1 MQTCV
6 EYNQKN
12 RLLDSALGTNS
23 KPSYLDK
30 RYKTYFAVLYVPK
43 DVRHII
49 GKAKFYKST
58 ETGNRKLAESIASI
72 YVREWQAKIDAARA
86 NSNDPII
93 QSAIEIRKILK
104 SSPAY
109 LVADVIDEEVAR
121 LRNENKTLHAD
132 SFEVI
137 AKGKKKH
144 LETLIKS
151 WQKNEKDKGLK
162 QKTIDQ
168 MSSDVELLIKQFP
181 TANLLTRKNITLWI
195 KQIGRNNL
203 TASSI
208 NRIIKSC
215 RNFYKY
221 LQIINE
227 VTEEDDPDPFVVPT
241 EFKLTKKV
249 NAKSANKVQ
258 PWEPFEIDE
267 ITFLYQE
274 AIKESQSLADLIL
287 IAMHTGARIEE
298 ICSLRCKDINL
309 TEESF
314 TISDAKTRAGIRTIP
329 IHSFIKPRVKKLVL
343 NSKDDYLLPNL
354 SKNKYGDRS
363 NALGKRFGRL
373 KEKHQFSNRHVFHSI
388 RKTFTT
394 LLENNGVSENVA
406 ADIVGH
412 EKPRITYGLYSG
424 GSTLETMREAIE
436 KVRYKLG

>member
-1 MQTCV
+1 M
-6 EYNQKN
+6 
-12 RLLDSALGTNS
+12 GTNL

-58 ETGNRKLAESIASI
+58 ETGDRKLAESIASI

-86 NSNDPII
+86 NSDDPII

-121 LRNENKTLHAD
+121 LRIENKSLHAD

-144 LETLIKS
+144 LKTLIKS
-151 WQKNEKDKGLK
+151 WQKNEHDKGLK

-168 MSSDVELLIKQFP
+168 MTSDVTLLINQFP
-181 TANLLTRKNITLWI
+181 SANLLTRKNINLWI

-221 LQIINE
+221 LQLINE
-227 VTEEDDPDPFVVPT
+227 VTEEDDSDPFIVPT

-249 NAKSANKVQ
+249 NAKSINKVQ
-258 PWEPFEIDE
+258 SWVPFEVEE
-267 ITFLYQE
+267 IIFLYKE
-274 AIKESQSLADLIL
+274 AIKENQSLSDLIL

-298 ICSLRCKDINL
+298 ICSLRCKDIDL
-309 TEESF
+309 DEASF
-314 TISDAKTRAGIRTIP
+314 TISDAKTKAGIRTIP
-329 IHSFIKPRVKKLVL
+329 IHSFIKPRVKKLVI
-343 NSKDDYLLPNL
+343 NSTDDYLLPNL

-373 KEKHQFSNRHVFHSI
+373 KEKHQFTSRHVFHSI

-436 KVRYKLG
+436 KIRYKLT